1 MSLFSFRG
9 PGRWGVL
16 FAFLLLLGLSGCSS
30 SGGVS
35 GTVYLDDKPLKGG
48 TVVFIG
54 TEGKPSARADIEEN
68 GSYKIPKVGGG
79 KVKITVDTSWLNKG
93 NQARVPMG
101 KFPTDI
107 PNPYNRGD
115 KKDLSARY
123 VEIPEDYANPEKTPL
138 TYEVKGGSQT
148 HDIKLSSSGGVG
160 K

>member
-1 MSLFSFRG
+1 MGLYSFRG
-9 PGRWGVL
+9 PGRWGAF
-16 FAFLLLLGLSGCSS
+16 FAFLLPALSGCSS

-68 GSYKIPKVGGG
+68 GSYKIPKIAAG

-93 NQARVPMG
+93 NQARVPKG
-101 KFPTDI
+101 KFPTDM
-107 PNPYNRGD
+107 PNPYNRGG

-123 VEIPEDYANPEKTPL
+123 VEIPEDYANPDKTSL
-138 TYEVKGGSQT
+138 TYDVKGGSQT
-148 HDIKLSSSGGVG
+148 HDIKLSSSGGAG